1 MWCVPPCP
9 RWGASLLWP
18 VGRVAGQPVVA
29 DPVNSLMTPDPSAE
43 PVRVLVVDD
52 QQPFRDAAHEV
63 VDATTGFTWA
73 GEAVSG
79 EAVLVLARECAPDLV
94 IMDVRM
100 PGMDGIE
107 TARQLTEEHP
117 GVAVLLV
124 SGDPLRSP
132 ADLLRSRAVAFSPKH
147 TFSPALLQMVKR
159 RREGRAEVGTRP

>member
-1 MWCVPPCP
+1 
-9 RWGASLLWP
+9 
-18 VGRVAGQPVVA
+18 
-29 DPVNSLMTPDPSAE
+29 MTPADPSAE

-79 EAVLVLARECAPDLV
+79 ADILVLARECEPDLV
-94 IMDVRM
+94 IVDVRM

-117 GVAVLLV
+117 GLAVLLV
-124 SGDPLRSP
+124 SGDPLGSP
-132 ADLLRSRAVAFSPKH
+132 AVDLLRSRAVAFSPKH

-159 RREGRAEVGTRP
+159 RREGRTEVGTRP